1 MINEHVRKYCIS
13 LQFGFVIDLWVW
25 NDQHRLVV
33 NLSRIV
39 RGNLILF
46 IKFDSNNETPVTQ
59 QPVQQGIQSTGENTD
74 SESSDSSYPES
85 LPDLVPIPID

>member
-13 LQFGFVIDLWVW
+13 LKFGFVIDLWIW
-25 NDQHRLVV
+25 NNQQRLIV

-46 IKFDSNNETPVTQ
+46 IKFNSNDETPVTQ
-59 QPVQQGIQSTGENTD
+59 GIQQGIQSTGESTD
-74 SESSDSSYPES
+74 SESSESSYPES
-85 LPDLVPIPID
+85 LPDLVPQEID